1 MSDREACL
9 IRPETQKHKVL
20 DGGAHAWRMTSQEDH
35 GWNVDAWLTV
45 FRPGETHE
53 WHDHEEDELIY
64 IIEGEGRYELE
75 DKSIEFRGGDCI
87 FLPRKTMH
95 RSMTGGREGRK
106 AAGHIPPGERV
117 ARRSSPVPVVLSLYD
132 VEEATGSLKRG
143 GR

>member
-1 MSDREACL
+1 MRDKCLERRGLNDREACL
-9 IRPETQKHKVL
+9 IRPENQKHKVL
-20 DGGAHAWRMTSQEDH
+20 DGGAQAWRMTSQEDH

-75 DKSIEFRGGDCI
+75 DRSIEFRGGDCI

-95 RSMTGGREGRK
+95 RSMTGGERDVKLLAIFHPARE
-106 AAGHIPPGERV
+106 
-117 ARRSSPVPVVLSLYD
+117 
-132 VEEATGSLKRG
+132 
-143 GR
+143 